1 MRGHPHSPRP
11 ARLCATT
18 SGPPFPRERCP
29 PGSCYSLAVQHG
41 RGLERP
47 PFPTQ
52 RHVPWQSP
60 APPTAKGPGYILRQV
75 EPQKLHS
82 RGLLD
87 RLKPDLGPTPS
98 PTTGIAAPN
107 PAQSGCLLGD
117 LHLSG
122 AKCTRMCTHTRTHTL
137 NTPSQGFTEP
147 ETSSTHPK
155 NVYTGSSTPSPR
167 GLSWKEMNP
176 GFMSDNN
183 KDPTTLVR

>member
-18 SGPPFPRERCP
+18 SGPPFPREQCP

-47 PFPTQ
+47 SLPTQ

-60 APPTAKGPGYILRQV
+60 APPTAKGPEYIPRQV

-87 RLKPDLGPTPS
+87 MLKPDLGPTPS
-98 PTTGIAAPN
+98 PTTRIAAKWL
-107 PAQSGCLLGD
+107 PAGRSIPLWGQM
-117 LHLSG
+117 H
-122 AKCTRMCTHTRTHTL
+122 MHVHTHTHAHTEHAIPRDHRAR
-137 NTPSQGFTEP
+137 NIVH
-147 ETSSTHPK
+147 TS
-155 NVYTGSSTPSPR
+155 
-167 GLSWKEMNP
+167 
-176 GFMSDNN
+176 
-183 KDPTTLVR
+183 